1 MGAAVI
7 PFAFA
12 GRIGID
18 FGIFEFDF
26 GLFWD
31 LDLGVDLP
39 FTWDRRFAVDRA
51 GDCSNCLRTLE
62 VFLDLFGANS
72 LCPRLDEL
80 GNIFDCYLF

>member
-39 FTWDRRFAVDRA
+39 FTWDRRFGVDRA
-51 GDCSNCLRTLE
+51 GDCLSCLRTLE

-72 LCPRLDEL
+72 LCPRLD
-80 GNIFDCYLF
+80 